1 GAKLEICA
9 LLSGTAVS
17 LSDLRPPGQQPRIF
31 YRTQRAA
38 RPLRQKQPINPDAQ
52 ASIFPTAAARSTTQR
67 APSHQAHQQRKGQA
81 DGDAEGVDRPHG
93 AGITAAPL
101 TVGQGDRG
109 HRRQKAQ
116 RQHLPDPG
124 RQRQHPAD
132 GGGRQAESVAQQNH
146 PQNVGPALLRNPR
159 LQQQSD
165 HQHRQKGVGLTEH
178 PRHGVNR
185 LRQAQAEQPQEQN
198 GQKGVEGHGAEH
210 SAQNGADRQAL
221 PAGEGGR
228 QCIGAAA
235 VEGAVARVKHGD
247 GQQHV
252 RRQKALHKGQD
263 KGADIVAG
271 GVEQVERPDGPRPPP
286 GHQGGDSQQQD

>member
-1 GAKLEICA
+1 M
-9 LLSGTAVS
+9 
-17 LSDLRPPGQQPRIF
+17 
-31 YRTQRAA
+31 
-38 RPLRQKQPINPDAQ
+38 
-52 ASIFPTAAARSTTQR
+52 
-67 APSHQAHQQRKGQA
+67 
-81 DGDAEGVDRPHG
+81 DRPHG

-132 GGGRQAESVAQQNH
+132 GGGRQAESIAQQDH
-146 PQNVGPALLRNPR
+146 PQNIGPALLRDPR

-165 HQHRQKGVGLTEH
+165 HQHRQKGVGLAEH

-210 SAQNGADRQAL
+210 SAQNRADRQAL

-228 QCIGAAA
+228 QRIGAAA

-286 GHQGGDSQQQD
+286 GHQGGDSQQQDIGGCCRGENRQQGRNQPERAEAGEESPRQRQVDDDPGQQTGIALLKDAPSLEKVSQRHDQQQPAGFDE